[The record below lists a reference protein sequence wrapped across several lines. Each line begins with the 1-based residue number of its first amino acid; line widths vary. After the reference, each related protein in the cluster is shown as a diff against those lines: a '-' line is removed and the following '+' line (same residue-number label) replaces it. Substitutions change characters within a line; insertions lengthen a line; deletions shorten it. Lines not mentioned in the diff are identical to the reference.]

1 LSQVVLLTM
10 NSAILDVDDILD
22 RVTKKVI
29 SPFQDKNNSIKILPN
44 MAKEFRVAE
53 YCSIVGE
60 IVGCGHTSLIIPMNR
75 QCIVNREKVLRTE
88 NTNNNYM
95 KKELVASLNPNHEIR
110 FISKHFP
117 PPFHD
122 REFLYNIVTLETDAN
137 TTVIAEFPSEV
148 FCSFSN
154 PHCVRAEAHAI
165 YILTKLD
172 TNRTQMD
179 YYAHFDLKGRST
191 NFIGRRFGVLSYIIK
206 KELPNFM
213 SEPLLYKLHFQHLR
227 KLNELNKE
235 DGKNLAIM
243 MTPNNTKIRAEE
255 LLNELLQKNAALLEF
270 VETVFP
276 QFKAFW
282 LPILKNQVIADKK
295 EKGFA
300 VLKKMKTAA
309 NLKNWT
315 TKGEGEGEGEG
326 EREGKQ
332 ETESR
337 MIMQPD
343 TPLMS
348 MTDEEAKKIGRAFA
362 LFLLTSTE
370 PSVAVD
376 SFRLDNNELQPLFD
390 NYEFFGPMLHT
401 VARELL
407 KGGDFGLKLRIGLGA
422 FLSLSDMI
430 TDVTV
435 MRSFFE
441 EGEDAAGFALLAFI
455 LSSIVLQLI
464 LVFVQN
470 HKKRKREL
478 FLEILFVITFV
489 KPAVDAYR
497 VGVEHE
503 HEHSVV
509 NPLVELTIG
518 KCGELGEHALR
529 KTRVKLKK
537 N

>member
-1 LSQVVLLTM
+1 M

-315 TKGEGEGEGEG
+315 TKGEGEGEGE
-326 EREGKQ
+326 REGKQ

-343 TPLMS
+343 TPL
-348 MTDEEAKKIGRAFA
+348 I
-362 LFLLTSTE
+362 
-370 PSVAVD
+370 
-376 SFRLDNNELQPLFD
+376 
-390 NYEFFGPMLHT
+390 
-401 VARELL
+401 
-407 KGGDFGLKLRIGLGA
+407 
-422 FLSLSDMI
+422 
-430 TDVTV
+430 
-435 MRSFFE
+435 
-441 EGEDAAGFALLAFI
+441 
-455 LSSIVLQLI
+455 
-464 LVFVQN
+464 
-470 HKKRKREL
+470 
-478 FLEILFVITFV
+478 
-489 KPAVDAYR
+489 
-497 VGVEHE
+497 
-503 HEHSVV
+503 VV

-518 KCGELGEHALR
+518 KCGELAFESVPGSLLQVFMLLISPTKSKFRILSVLLSTLTTGFGSAMISYDMETSVANRREVPLFYDYIGDTNFSRGVTFMLLLILAALHNLSRTIGTAMLFAVGVRIRIRR
-529 KTRVKLKK
+529 KATEGTLRAKLRQINIKLKANQVAFLNVVK
-537 N
+537 KVDESLRVRRAGGSLLAAHCSLLLKQFVNECAVGDEEGPIPFMQHTR